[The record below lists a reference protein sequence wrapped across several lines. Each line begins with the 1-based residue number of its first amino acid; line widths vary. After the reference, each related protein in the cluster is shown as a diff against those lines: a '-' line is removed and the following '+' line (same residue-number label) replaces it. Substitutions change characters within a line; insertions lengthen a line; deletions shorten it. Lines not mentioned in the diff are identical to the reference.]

1 MTRIVSNELGEA
13 KKVESETLAPPIKEI
28 VAAGE
33 SSGQLVP
40 SESEPEAY
48 ARFLEQRRRVSMSVP
63 SMKMAVPHIPG
74 YVLYWFNDDEGRV
87 ERALRSS
94 YQFVESDEVALHDF
108 SLAGDSTKSGNQDLG
123 TRVSMLV
130 GLTRD
135 GRPMRAYLMKIRE
148 EIWKIDQKLG
158 QERNDK
164 VAAALKSGRIG
175 ANAEG
180 APTDADFSHSY
191 VGKSEVS
198 RSNVRAFQ
206 PFGQKA
212 EI

>member
-1 MTRIVSNELGEA
+1 
-13 KKVESETLAPPIKEI
+13 
-28 VAAGE
+28 
-33 SSGQLVP
+33 VP

-63 SMKMAVPHIPG
+63 SMKMAAPRIPG

-180 APTDADFSHSY
+180 APTDADFSNSY

-206 PFGQKA
+206 PFGQKS